1 MSGFVPA
8 IIAEVFFA
16 FAGIFYKLGIA
27 SDINPLTLVYGRLL
41 TASLIL
47 TLLWLIKRLGSLPNL
62 YLFPAMVKNGDWRS
76 PIRIAL
82 GDCSLFALLGVFFPA
97 STLLLCIA
105 IQSSSLATSNLLHNL
120 TPVFITLYCLF
131 LLRKPSNKFMVLG
144 LIITFAGL
152 GILEFPEL
160 RTDWSAFFS
169 GGAAIAIVSA
179 LANAFHV
186 LVVGKLKL
194 KGYSN
199 FTILFWMSLLGAA
212 YLLPLMMVGHID
224 IFPTTGMGWL
234 LIFGLGFLVQI
245 IAQLLVLKSL
255 NILPPEIASSFFLLE
270 PVMATVLAYGLFNE
284 QLTKVMLLGFV
295 TILLGLFVL
304 CVKTEPTLKSPKVM
318 LKPKLIS

>member
-1 MSGFVPA
+1 MSGFITA

-27 SDINPLTLVYGRLL
+27 SDINPLTLVYGRLF
-41 TASLIL
+41 TASIILI
-47 TLLWLIKRLGSLPNL
+47 LLWLVKILGSLPNL
-62 YLFPAMVKNGDWRS
+62 HLFPSMLKPGDWRS
-76 PIRIAL
+76 PLKIAFE
-82 GDCSLFALLGVFFPA
+82 DFFLFALLGIFFPA

-120 TPVFITLYCLF
+120 TPVFIAIYCL
-131 LLRKPSNKFMVLG
+131 LMLRKPSNKFMLLG
-144 LIITFAGL
+144 LVTTFAGL

-160 RTDWSAFFS
+160 RTDWSAFLS
-169 GGAAIAIVSA
+169 GGSAIAILSA
-179 LANAFHV
+179 VANACHV

-199 FTILFWMSLLGAA
+199 FTILFWMSLLGAG
-212 YLLPLMMVGHID
+212 YLLPLMMVEEIA
-224 IFPTTGMGWL
+224 IFPATEMGWL

-255 NILPPEIASSFFLLE
+255 NTLTPEIASSFFLLE
-270 PVMATVLAYGLFNE
+270 PVMATILAYGIFGE
-284 QLTKVMLLGFV
+284 QLTKAMLLGFM

-304 CVKTEPTLKSPKVM
+304 CTKTEPTLKSSKVI